1 MKFLR
6 PAVTVLLVSHMK
18 PYLRDALT
26 SVAAQTRTDVQV
38 LVVDS
43 GQWVGG
49 DDDRSKTMAA
59 VYEDWHA
66 HPMVEWV
73 FTGEGK
79 DLWRRKCP
87 IGWVTNEV
95 VRAGLVRGRYMCTFY
110 DDDRYD
116 PEFVAKM
123 AGYLDDHPDARAVWC
138 SENRARLD
146 AAGEET
152 LIGAIPAAGPLSGP
166 VCDNHVDGAQ
176 VMWRRDVL
184 DDIGD
189 PWLPEDPTVS
199 VCRHSDGIFLDK
211 LASACTIYPVPEVLV
226 THRFTPISTYTPC

>member
-18 PYLRDALT
+18 PYLWDSLL
-26 SVAAQTRTDVQV
+26 SVATQTRADIQL

-43 GQWVGG
+43 GQWISGAG
-49 DDDRSKTMAA
+49 DRSKQMFA

-66 HPMVEWV
+66 HPLVEWV
-73 FTGEGK
+73 FTGEGR

-95 VRAGLVRGRYMCTFY
+95 IRAGLIRGRYVSTFY
-110 DDDRYD
+110 DDDRYE
-116 PEFVAKM
+116 PTFVERM
-123 AGYLDDHPDARAVWC
+123 AGYLDDHPDVRAVWC
-138 SENRARLD
+138 GENRARLEPD
-146 AAGEET
+146 DTET
-152 LIGAIPAAGPLSGP
+152 LVGCIPATGVLSGP
-166 VCDNHVDGAQ
+166 VCDNRVDGAQ
-176 VMWRRDVL
+176 VMFHRSVL

-189 PWLPEDPTVS
+189 PWLPEDPTES

-211 LASACTIYPVPEVLV
+211 LASTTPIHPVDPVLV